1 MNPGDLVVVLTPFAD
16 AFPGVHTVASVGTAD
31 DGQTV
36 IYLEG
41 IESAF
46 APMYLEA
53 AP

>member
-1 MNPGDLVVVLTPFAD
+1 MNPGDRVIVLPPFAD
-16 AFPGVHTVASVGTAD
+16 AFPGIHTVASVGTAD

-36 IYLEG
+36 VYMEG

-46 APMYLEA
+46 APAYLEA

>member
-1 MNPGDLVVVLTPFAD
+1 MNPGDRVVILPPFAD
-16 AFPGVHTVASVGTAD
+16 AFTGVRIVSSVGTAD

-41 IESAF
+41 MGSAF

>member
-1 MNPGDLVVVLTPFAD
+1 MNPGDRVIVLPPFAD
-16 AFPGVHTVASVGTAD
+16 AFPGVHTVSTVGTAD

-46 APMYLEA
+46 APIYLEA

>member
-1 MNPGDLVVVLTPFAD
+1 MNPDDRVIVLPPFAD
-16 AFPGVHTVASVGTAD
+16 AFPGVHTVSTVSTAD

-36 IYLEG
+36 VYLEG

>member
-1 MNPGDLVVVLTPFAD
+1 MNPGDRVIVLPPFAE
-16 AFPGVHTVASVGTAD
+16 AFPGVNAVASVGTAD

-36 IYLEG
+36 VYLEG

-46 APMYLEA
+46 APIYLEL

>member
-1 MNPGDLVVVLTPFAD
+1 MNPGDRVVILPPFAD
-16 AFPGVHTVASVGTAD
+16 AFPGVRTVAFVGTAD

-41 IESAF
+41 MGSAF